1 MAYQSSRRLRT
12 RRHVS
17 ISHARQFFTLSRF
30 IKYGFFLLIALIILV
45 PILFFWYSRDLPKPG
60 QLVTSQHSDA
70 TRIYDR
76 HGTLLYSVYQD
87 ENRTYVTLDKIP
99 KLLQESTIAIED
111 KDFYKNEGFSPIAYL
126 RVVKNYATGQGL
138 GGGSTI
144 TQQLVKNVL
153 LEDSRRVLSR
163 KIKELILAIQVNQT
177 YSKDQILE
185 MYLNNI
191 PYGGTAVGVEAASE
205 QYFGKSAKDL
215 DLGQSAFLAG
225 LPQNPS
231 IYTPFSGNKYYLAR
245 TKAVLKQLVSDGYA
259 TQAQSDKAYKE
270 IANYQFSQKDGT
282 IKAPHF
288 VMYVKQKLAEQ
299 FGEQMVTTG
308 GLQVTTTLDYPIEKK
323 TEDIV
328 KSQIGGLKATKVTNG
343 AAIVEDPKTGEVLAM
358 DGSADYFDQ
367 KNDGNFNAAIAQRQP
382 GSSLK
387 PIMYATAF
395 TKGYTPATLIMDVQ
409 TNFPTGVAGQPDY
422 SPVNY
427 DGKFHGPV
435 QVRYALANSF
445 NIPAVKMLAKVGI
458 TPVMQQAYD
467 MGIENWNPTPQNRAS
482 VGLSLVLGG
491 RETSLLSEVTAY
503 GVFANEGIRQD
514 PVTILKVTDSRG
526 KVLYQHDPTPGK
538 RVLSDAVSFL
548 ISHILL
554 DNSARTLEFG
564 PNSALVVPGHTISV
578 KTGTTDEKRDNWTV
592 GYTSSYVVGVWV
604 GNNDNSPMSQT
615 LASGITGAAPIW
627 NAIMSSVLKGRPDE
641 QPKKPD
647 NVVAVQVDGFAG
659 GLPHA
664 GQPTRSEYFIKGTEP
679 TAESPVYQ
687 SKDGKNYIVIREND
701 PVSTDG
707 VNRWQAGI
715 DAWIAQNHGSD
726 ELWHPSGDVIRQ
738 ATGDH
743 SQDPTP
749 TPTPGGDATPTPTP
763 DL

>member
-1 MAYQSSRRLRT
+1 MAYQSSRRIRT

-30 IKYGFFLLIALIILV
+30 IKYGFFLLIALIIAV
-45 PILFFWYSRDLPKPG
+45 PILFLWYSRDLPKPG

-76 HGTLLYSVYQD
+76 HGALLYSVYQD

-99 KLLQESTIAIED
+99 KILQESTIAIED

-126 RVVKNYATGQGL
+126 RVAKNYAMGEGL

-153 LEDSRRVLSR
+153 LEDSRKVLSR
-163 KIKELILAIQVNQT
+163 KIKELILAIQVNQA

-245 TKAVLKQLVSDGYA
+245 TKAVLKQLVSDGYT
-259 TQAQSDKAYKE
+259 TQVQSDKSYKE
-270 IANYQFSQKDGT
+270 IANYQFSQKDAT

-328 KSQIGGLKATKVTNG
+328 KSQIAGLKTTKVTNG
-343 AAIVEDPKTGEVLAM
+343 AAIVEDPKTGEILAM

-367 KNDGNFNAAIAQRQP
+367 NNDGNFNAAIAQRQP

-395 TKGYTPATLIMDVQ
+395 TKGYTPATLLMDVQ

-445 NIPAVKMLAKVGI
+445 NVPAVKMLAKVGI

-491 RETSLLSEVTAY
+491 RETTLLGEVTAY

-514 PVTILKVTDSRG
+514 PVTILKVTDSKG

-554 DNSARTLEFG
+554 DNSARVLEFG
-564 PNSALVVPGHTISV
+564 PNSALVVPGHTVPV

-604 GNNDNSPMSQT
+604 GNNDNSPMSQK

-627 NAIMSSVLKGRPDE
+627 NAIMSSVLKGKPDE

-647 NVVAVQVDGFAG
+647 NVVAVQVDGFGG

-679 TAESPVYQ
+679 TAESPIFQ